1 MNELNNVRMVH
12 ESAMSPDPIY
22 ARKPLDWYVGR
33 SVKIGFQSHQD
44 EVEYMWVKVTR
55 TDSPNL
61 IGQLDN
67 IPMFCTHLTL
77 GDRITLSRLHVVGVD
92 LTEDEWWDEVF
103 VLRAQGDYF
112 NHHLG
117 TACPESGFGQFYNAH
132 FTPRQALNRWAKWQP
147 DENEPPTFLLEI
159 AAAKANGQ
167 N

>member
-55 TDSPNL
+55 ADSPNL

-77 GDRITLSRLHVVGVD
+77 ADRITLSRLHIVEVD
-92 LTEDEWWDEVF
+92 LTEEEWWEEVSI
-103 VLRAQGDYF
+103 LRAQGDFF
-112 NHHLG
+112 NRHLG
-117 TACPESGFGQFYNAH
+117 TPCPESGFGQFYDAH
-132 FTPRQALNRWAKWQP
+132 FTPRQALQRWAQWQP
-147 DENEPPTFLLEI
+147 DENETLHFPLDI
-159 AAAKANGQ
+159 AADRDDLN
-167 N
+167 